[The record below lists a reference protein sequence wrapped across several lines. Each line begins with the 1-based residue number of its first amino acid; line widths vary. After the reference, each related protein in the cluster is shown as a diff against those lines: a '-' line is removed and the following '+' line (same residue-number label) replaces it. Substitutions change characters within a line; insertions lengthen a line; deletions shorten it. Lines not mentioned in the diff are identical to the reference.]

1 MLGRLALG
9 ADEQHAAASGGDFAH
24 LQQRLVQQRHR
35 LRQVDD
41 VDVGL
46 LAEDVA
52 VHLRVP
58 AVGLVSEMRASFQE
72 LTHAEFR
79 QRHEYRSFSGLP
91 PRERP
96 RNYFLRPDGGNGRFQ
111 TAPPLPRAK

>member
-1 MLGRLALG
+1 
-9 ADEQHAAASGGDFAH
+9 
-24 LQQRLVQQRHR
+24 VQKRHR
-35 LRQVDD
+35 LRQVND

-72 LTHAEFR
+72 LTHAEYW
-79 QRHEYRSFSGLP
+79 QRHKSFLFRFAAAGKTLVSQG
-91 PRERP
+91 
-96 RNYFLRPDGGNGRFQ
+96 PDGGNGPYL